1 MASGYNLYVN
11 LLASTGG
18 LASGLRQGAGQL
30 RAFDGQL
37 GATAGRL
44 NQVRAASQALARAQ
58 AEASA
63 QMVTAQGRASAAAQR
78 AVQLQQRAGRAQTV
92 AAQTAARAETAR
104 TAAVQAGERA
114 ARAQA
119 VAQTMAGRAATA
131 GGRDA
136 ERAARTAAAAQ
147 QSATR
152 AAEVHAQAVQRVQTA
167 QSLAARAAGVSAQ
180 TSERARQAARQQ
192 DEAAAQTARTRQA
205 AAARTMQAE
214 ADLAQAREHAAARS
228 AQNALVLGAAL
239 GVGVAQAIALEREM
253 ANVMTISQQIN
264 GDTIEQF
271 TDQIVE
277 LSTKLPQTAQQLAEG
292 LYQIVS
298 TGFDG
303 QEALE
308 ILEVAATGAAAGL
321 TTSETAARA
330 LLGVLKAYGMPASQ
344 ATDVM
349 DTMFQTVNLGVV
361 SFEELAQQL
370 GDVVPMAAAAGVEFD
385 DLSAA
390 FAAVTLA
397 GIPAAETATA
407 LNMLLTRMMA
417 PTSDLRNVIRD
428 LGYES
433 ASAALR
439 QDGLY
444 VVVNKLNTAAGGT
457 AENLQHMWRDI
468 RATRAALAL
477 AAADGQNYRD
487 TYAGIA
493 VEVARAGATQ
503 RAYAI
508 QTDTV
513 AGQWQLAANQARALG
528 IDLGRALL
536 PALKAVGTVIH
547 TVVGA
552 VQDMPGPMKSTLAVI
567 AATAVGV
574 LLLRAAYQK
583 VTAQIAAFRIA
594 QAAAATSGTGMPT
607 LLAGTSLAVSG
618 LFAVLTLGIAGYA
631 AYTASKQKA
640 KDATEELIRA
650 LQAEREQGGSGLGLR
665 ELVDQLTEDGAL
677 EDLKKVGIG
686 ATEAIDAITAG
697 GGKLAALKS
706 RLDQDALTYTQ
717 AVQRREKSGNVN
729 DLLQWSEAKKLL
741 DERHKV
747 WTDAVQKEADL
758 ANQQAIVASRIKQQ
772 AANTGGLFDLMSLAN
787 VDKTGAA
794 QITDEMR
801 ALAQVVGSAVDPAEA
816 FRSAQ
821 QKVAEALRKA
831 GKEAD
836 TAKVKLQDYM
846 NELRGQLTAQREFQ
860 GNLSEL
866 AVQGYADLAD
876 HFAGLGID
884 AAPMLDEL
892 AEQLKKGNT
901 KVADELR
908 DIVLEDMERSNEGYR
923 IGLENTARIAEEY
936 GQKIARAWAKAAERN
951 DPVAFKQVLGDMALM
966 DLDKAVDKTVKGAGD
981 KFRKGLGILA
991 SIAREKGTDAAGA
1004 FEDALLSGDV
1014 ERAMTSL
1021 QQVWGAD
1028 LPVPEAE
1035 LQEIVAAFAGAGTA
1049 AREEWSGALA
1059 LIAQVSQ
1066 QKGAEAAAALT
1077 SALLSGDMAAVK
1089 AQLDAIGVSVQNIPG
1104 SKSVTVSVN
1113 AQKPPP
1119 IVVPIIL
1126 QRQSSPWDQDANG
1139 VPDKIQA
1146 PQARGSVL
1154 DFYAQGGVREQHIAQ
1169 IAPAGAWRVWAEDS
1183 TGGEAYV
1190 PLHRS
1195 KRPRSRA
1202 IVEETV
1208 RRLGGDPS
1216 SIEWFAEGGL
1226 SGFDYEARQSPQLFD
1241 LSGIAGDSKNKK
1253 GKFDLKLFAKN
1264 LDRAVSVARRWRA
1277 DLQTVA
1283 RRAGQDVA
1291 DALEAMGEDG
1301 IELTRKMAT
1310 GSSKYLKDMA
1320 ADLRALADASKAT
1333 LGDFTGQLKVA
1344 IADQKT
1350 FEKNLATLAASGYGD
1365 LAKLLAEQ
1373 GDADAEL
1380 LAGQAVKDK
1389 KKAKAANDAAKSA
1402 GVLVRDE
1409 DLPDLVAIIAA
1420 VKSSKVGL
1428 HEVAAATG
1436 LGEDVIIELAN
1447 LAHDRIKSALG
1458 SKGTKFFADLSRAN
1472 KGLSYLQGG
1481 ILTPG
1486 LYATSNG
1493 LVRFAEPQT
1502 QGEAFIPL
1510 GAGQRSSATAVLHDV
1525 AQRFGYRLTS
1535 ATAEPPR
1542 LVAAHP
1548 EGQTKVVVVREQ
1560 PAALIGSMPV
1570 TVSGR
1575 PDTNVAAE
1583 VGSEI
1588 MRRLRNAQRGGRI

>member
-44 NQVRAASQALARAQ
+44 NQVRVASQALARAQ

-63 QMVTAQGRASAAAQR
+63 QMVTAQGRASAAARR
-78 AVQLQQRAGRAQTV
+78 AAQLQQRAGRAQTV

-104 TAAVQAGERA
+104 AAAVQAGERA

-131 GGRDA
+131 SGRDA

-147 QSATR
+147 QSASR

-167 QSLAARAAGVSAQ
+167 QSLAARAAGLSAQ
-180 TSERARQAARQQ
+180 SSERARQAAHQQ
-192 DEAAAQTARTRQA
+192 DEAAAQAARARQA

-228 AQNALVLGAAL
+228 AQHALVLGAAL

-292 LYQIVS
+292 LYQVVS

-308 ILEVAATGAAAGL
+308 ILEVAAEGAAAGL

-390 FAAVTLA
+390 FAAVTLS
-397 GIPAAETATA
+397 GIPAAETATS

-417 PTSDLRNVIRD
+417 PTSELRNVVRD

-457 AENLQHMWRDI
+457 AESLQHMWKDI

-528 IDLGRALL
+528 IDLGRALI
-536 PALKAVGTVIH
+536 PALKAVGTVLH

-574 LLLRAAYQK
+574 LLLRSAYQK

-640 KDATEELIRA
+640 KDATEELTKA

-665 ELVDQLTEDGAL
+665 ELVDQLTADGAL

-706 RLDQDALTYTQ
+706 RLDQDALAYTR

-729 DLLQWSEAKKLL
+729 DLLQWSKAKKLL

-747 WTDAVQKEADL
+747 WTDAVRKEADL
-758 ANQQAIVASRIKQQ
+758 ANQQAIVAARIKQQ

-787 VDKTGAA
+787 VDKNGAA

-801 ALAQVVGSAVDPAEA
+801 ALAQVVGSAVEPAEA

-821 QKVAEALRKA
+821 QKVAESLRKA

-846 NELRGQLTAQREFQ
+846 NELRRQQTAQREFQ

-866 AVQGYADLAD
+866 AVQGYVDLAD
-876 HFAGLGID
+876 HFAELGID

-908 DIVLEDMERSNEGYR
+908 GIVLEDMERSNEGYR

-936 GQKIARAWAKAAERN
+936 GQKTARAWAKASERN
-951 DPVAFKQVLGDMALM
+951 DPVAFKKVLGDMALI

-981 KFRKGLGILA
+981 RFRKGLGILA
-991 SIAREKGTDAAGA
+991 SIAREKGIDAAGA

-1035 LQEIVAAFAGAGTA
+1035 LQQIVAAFAGAGTA
-1049 AREEWSGALA
+1049 AREEWSGALS

-1066 QKGAEAAAALT
+1066 QKGSAAAAALT

-1104 SKSVTVSVN
+1104 SKSVTVSVT

-1119 IVVPIIL
+1119 IIVPIIL
-1126 QRQSSPWDQDANG
+1126 QRQSSPWDRDANG

-1154 DFYAQGGVREQHIAQ
+1154 DFYAQGGVREQHVAQ
-1169 IAPAGAWRVWAEDS
+1169 IAPAGSWRVWGEDE

-1202 IVEETV
+1202 IVQETV

-1216 SIEWFAEGGL
+1216 SIQWFANGGL
-1226 SGFDYEARQSPQLFD
+1226 SGFDYEVPQSPQLFD

-1253 GKFDLKLFAKN
+1253 GKFDLNLFAKN

-1333 LGDFTGQLKVA
+1333 LGDFTGQLKAAV
-1344 IADQKT
+1344 ADQKT

-1389 KKAKAANDAAKSA
+1389 KKAKAANDAAKS
-1402 GVLVRDE
+1402 
-1409 DLPDLVAIIAA
+1409 
-1420 VKSSKVGL
+1420 
-1428 HEVAAATG
+1428 
-1436 LGEDVIIELAN
+1436 
-1447 LAHDRIKSALG
+1447 
-1458 SKGTKFFADLSRAN
+1458 
-1472 KGLSYLQGG
+1472 
-1481 ILTPG
+1481 
-1486 LYATSNG
+1486 
-1493 LVRFAEPQT
+1493 
-1502 QGEAFIPL
+1502 
-1510 GAGQRSSATAVLHDV
+1510 
-1525 AQRFGYRLTS
+1525 
-1535 ATAEPPR
+1535 
-1542 LVAAHP
+1542 
-1548 EGQTKVVVVREQ
+1548 
-1560 PAALIGSMPV
+1560 
-1570 TVSGR
+1570 
-1575 PDTNVAAE
+1575 
-1583 VGSEI
+1583 
-1588 MRRLRNAQRGGRI
+1588 